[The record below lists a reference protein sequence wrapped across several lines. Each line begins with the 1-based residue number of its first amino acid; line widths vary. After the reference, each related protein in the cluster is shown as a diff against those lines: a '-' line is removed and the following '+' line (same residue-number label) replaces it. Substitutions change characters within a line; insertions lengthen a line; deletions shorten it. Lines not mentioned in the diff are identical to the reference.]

1 VENPVVEP
9 IAIRRAA
16 QSDNALLSELGA
28 ATFAETFGATNTPE
42 DMQGYLQ
49 AAFSPDLQAGEL
61 ADPATVFL
69 IAEIAGQPAGY
80 ARLREAR
87 PSATLDAVRPVEL
100 VRLYAR
106 ARWIGRGVGA
116 ALMDASLQ
124 QAIDNGCDVMWLGVW
139 ERNERAIA
147 FYRKWAFREFGSH
160 AFLLGKDLQNDLL
173 MARPVS
179 R

>member
-1 VENPVVEP
+1 
-9 IAIRRAA
+9 
-16 QSDNALLSELGA
+16 
-28 ATFAETFGATNTPE
+28 
-42 DMQGYLQ
+42 
-49 AAFSPDLQAGEL
+49 
-61 ADPATVFL
+61 
-69 IAEIAGQPAGY
+69 
-80 ARLREAR
+80 
-87 PSATLDAVRPVEL
+87 
-100 VRLYAR
+100 
-106 ARWIGRGVGA
+106 
-116 ALMDASLQ
+116 MDASLQ